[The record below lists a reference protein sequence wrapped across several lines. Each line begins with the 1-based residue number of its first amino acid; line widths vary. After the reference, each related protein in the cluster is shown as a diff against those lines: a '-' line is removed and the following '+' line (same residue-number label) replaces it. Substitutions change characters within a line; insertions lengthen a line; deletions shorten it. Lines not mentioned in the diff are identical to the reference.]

1 LLLLG
6 KIYGMNLSL
15 GFSTCPNDT
24 FIFDAMVHKKVD
36 TEGLEFDLILADV
49 EELNR
54 NAFAGNIDIT
64 KLSYHA
70 FAYVANNYKL
80 LTSGSA
86 LGYKNG
92 PLLIGK
98 RKIYRDE
105 VFDLKIAI
113 PGKYTTANLLFSIVF
128 PTVKEKKEYLFSDIE
143 MAILDG
149 EVDAGVIIH
158 ENRFTFEKKGL
169 KKIIDL
175 GEDWEEKTKNPI
187 PLGGIVIRRNFDLE
201 TQLKVNRVLK
211 RSVEFALA
219 HPNSSYGFVKNY
231 AQELNDEVIQKHIG
245 LYVNN
250 FTVDLGETGKNAVT
264 TLFKRAVNEMIINE
278 FEHDIFVG

>member
-1 LLLLG
+1 M
-6 KIYGMNLSL
+6 KLSL

-24 FIFDAMVHKKVD
+24 FIFDAMVHQKVD
-36 TEGLEFDLILADV
+36 TEGLEFEPVLADV

-54 NAFAGNIDIT
+54 NAFAGKIDIT

-70 FAYVANNYKL
+70 FAYVAENYNL

-92 PLLIGK
+92 PLLISK
-98 RKIYRDE
+98 RKIYNDE
-105 VFDLKIAI
+105 VTGLKVAI

-128 PTVKEKKEYLFSDIE
+128 PSVNQKKEYLFSDIE
-143 MAILDG
+143 EAILDG

-158 ENRFTFEKKGL
+158 ENRFTFEKRGL

-187 PLGGIVIRRNFDLE
+187 PLGGIVINRKFDV
-201 TQLKVNRVLK
+201 QLQQKVNRVMK

-219 HPNSSYGFVKNY
+219 NPGSGYRFVKNY
-231 AQELNDEVIQKHIG
+231 AQELNDDVIQKHIG

-250 FTVDLGETGKNAVT
+250 FTLDLGEKGKNAVK
-264 TLFKRAVNEMIINE
+264 TLLKRAADENIIKYV
-278 FEHDIFVG
+278 EHDIFVG

>member
-1 LLLLG
+1 MEMKLT
-6 KIYGMNLSL
+6 L

-24 FIFDAMVHKKVD
+24 FIFDAMIHQKVD
-36 TEGLEFDLILADV
+36 TEGLQFDVVLADV

-54 NAFAGNIDIT
+54 NAFNGTIDIT

-70 FAYVANNYKL
+70 FAYIANNYKL

-92 PLLIGK
+92 PLLISK
-98 RKIYRDE
+98 RKIYHDE
-105 VFDLKIAI
+105 VTGIKVAI
-113 PGKYTTANLLFSIVF
+113 PGKYTTANLLFSIVY
-128 PTVKEKKEYLFSDIE
+128 PNVNQKTEYLFSDIE
-143 MAILDG
+143 EAILDG

-158 ENRFTFEKKGL
+158 ENRFTYENRGL

-175 GEDWEEKTKNPI
+175 GEDWEEKTENPI
-187 PLGGIVIRRNFDLE
+187 PLGGIVIHRKFDSE

-211 RSVEFALA
+211 RSVEFAFKNQ
-219 HPNSSYGFVKNY
+219 NSSYNYVKNF
-231 AQELNDEVIQKHIG
+231 AQELDDEVIKKHID

-250 FTVDLGETGKNAVT
+250 FTVDLGEKGKKAVE
-264 TLFKRAVNEMIINE
+264 TLFERAKNEMIIETIPN
-278 FEHDIFVG
+278 DIFVV

>member
-1 LLLLG
+1 MKLT
-6 KIYGMNLSL
+6 L

-24 FIFDAMVHKKVD
+24 FIFDAMIHSKVD
-36 TEGLEFDLILADV
+36 TEGLEFDVILADV

-54 NAFAGNIDIT
+54 IAFQSKTDIT

-98 RKIYRDE
+98 RKIYPDE
-105 VFDLKIAI
+105 VSDLKVAI
-113 PGKYTTANLLFSIVF
+113 PGKYTTANLLFSIVYPF
-128 PTVKEKKEYLFSDIE
+128 VKEKIEYLFSDIE
-143 MAILDG
+143 EAIMDG

-158 ENRFTFEKKGL
+158 ENRFTYEKKGL

-187 PLGGIVIRRNFDLE
+187 PLGGIVIRREIDDE
-201 TQLKVNRVLK
+201 TQKKVNRVLK
-211 RSVEFALA
+211 RSVEYALEN
-219 HPNSSYGFVKNY
+219 PKSGYGFIKKY
-231 AQELNDEVIQKHIG
+231 AQELNDEVIQKHIN

-250 FTVDLGETGKNAVT
+250 FSVDLGEIGKNAVQ
-264 TLFKRAVNEMIINE
+264 TLFERAENEKIIE
-278 FEHDIFVG
+278 KVRQDIFVE

>member
-1 LLLLG
+1 
-6 KIYGMNLSL
+6 MNLTL

-24 FIFDAMVHKKVD
+24 FIFDAMIHRKVD
-36 TEGLEFDLILADV
+36 TEDLHFDVLMADV

-70 FAYVANNYKL
+70 FAYVADRYIL

-92 PLLIGK
+92 PLLISK
-98 RKIYRDE
+98 RKIYPDE
-105 VFDLKIAI
+105 VPDLKVAI
-113 PGKYTTANLLFSIVF
+113 PGKYTTANLLFSIAYPV
-128 PTVKEKKEYLFSDIE
+128 VKEKLEYLFSDIE
-143 MAILDG
+143 NALLDG

-158 ENRFTFEKKGL
+158 ENRFTFEKNGL
-169 KKIIDL
+169 RKIVDL

-187 PLGGIVIRRNFDLE
+187 PLGGIVIHRRLE
-201 TQLKVNRVLK
+201 NKVQLKVNRILK
-211 RSVEFALA
+211 RSVEFAFA
-219 HPNSSYGFVKNY
+219 NPNSGYSFIKNH
-231 AQELNDEVIQKHIG
+231 AQELDDDVIQKHIN

-250 FTVDLGETGKNAVT
+250 FSIDLGETGKNAIKI
-264 TLFKRAVNEMIINE
+264 LYDRAIKEGIINAISNN
-278 FEHDIFVG
+278 IFVE